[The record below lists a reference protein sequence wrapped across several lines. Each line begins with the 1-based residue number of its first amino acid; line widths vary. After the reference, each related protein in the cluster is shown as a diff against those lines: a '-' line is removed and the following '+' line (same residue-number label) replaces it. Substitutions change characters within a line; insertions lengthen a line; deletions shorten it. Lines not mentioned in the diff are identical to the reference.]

1 MSGKRL
7 SPALDWFRLLAAF
20 LVVCNHTSP
29 LDSFAPGADFWLTRV
44 LARVAV
50 PFFFMVSGYFLSR
63 NDWAHT
69 GKFLKKTALVY
80 ALAVVLY
87 LPLNWYNG
95 GFASPLQ
102 GLQKLLLDGTLYH
115 LWYFPA
121 VLLGVVIARKLARLP
136 APAALSLAVLLY
148 LVGVGG
154 DSYYG
159 FTAAVPALKTMYDG
173 IFLVFSYT
181 RNGLFFAPLFL
192 LLGAAGPRWSRRA
205 SAAGFAL
212 SLLGMSLEALWL
224 RVLDWPRH
232 DSMYLLLPLC
242 MVFLFS
248 LLLGENRGEDKRA
261 RRVSLLV
268 YLLHPWSIVLV
279 RGGAEAAGLEGI
291 FVQNSLGHFCAVLA
305 LTVGMALMLDGLRPI
320 RPDPRGRA
328 WAEVDL
334 EALARNART
343 LESTLAPECR
353 LMAVVKA
360 DGYGHGAVPTARRLW
375 REGVRAF
382 AVASL
387 SEGISLRKH
396 GVRGTILILGYTP
409 PREVPLLRR
418 WHLTQTV
425 ADEVHGRALA
435 AQGKPVQV
443 HLALDTG
450 MHRLGVPAE
459 DRAAIQRLYRLKH
472 LRITG
477 TFSHLCVSDS
487 LEPDQVDFTQKQ
499 LARFYG
505 TLDWMREQGLNPGAV
520 HIQASYGMLNLPPQ
534 PCGYARA
541 GIALYG
547 VYSDL
552 SPTQRRL
559 PLKPVLSLRA
569 RVASVRTIQPGQ
581 GAGYGLAFQARR
593 ETRLAVV
600 TIGYA
605 DGLPRNLSQK
615 GGRVLIRGA
624 FCPMVGRMCMDQL
637 LVDVTD
643 LPEAAPGDVVTLIGR
658 DGSNELRAEELAVR
672 CGTITNELL
681 SRLGVRL
688 ERVYR

>member
-50 PFFFMVSGYFLSR
+50 PFFFMVSGYFLSQR
-63 NDWAHT
+63 NWAHT
-69 GKFLKKTALVY
+69 GKFLNKTALVY

-102 GLQKLLLDGTLYH
+102 WLQKLLLDGTLYH

-121 VLLGVVIARKLARLP
+121 VLLGVVIARNLARLP
-136 APAALSLAVLLY
+136 APAALFLAGLLY

-173 IFLVFSYT
+173 IFLVFSYA

-192 LLGAAGPRWSRRA
+192 LLGAAGLRWSRRA

-212 SLLGMSLEALWL
+212 SLLGMSLEAFWL

-242 MVFLFS
+242 MAFLFS
-248 LLLGENRGEDKRA
+248 LLLEENRGEDKRA
-261 RRVSLLV
+261 RRVSLLI

-305 LTVGMALMLDGLRPI
+305 LTVGMALILDGLRPI

-334 EALARNART
+334 EALARNTRT

-375 REGVRAF
+375 REGVRA
-382 AVASL
+382 
-387 SEGISLRKH
+387 
-396 GVRGTILILGYTP
+396 
-409 PREVPLLRR
+409 
-418 WHLTQTV
+418 
-425 ADEVHGRALA
+425 
-435 AQGKPVQV
+435 
-443 HLALDTG
+443 
-450 MHRLGVPAE
+450 
-459 DRAAIQRLYRLKH
+459 
-472 LRITG
+472 
-477 TFSHLCVSDS
+477 
-487 LEPDQVDFTQKQ
+487 
-499 LARFYG
+499 
-505 TLDWMREQGLNPGAV
+505 
-520 HIQASYGMLNLPPQ
+520 
-534 PCGYARA
+534 
-541 GIALYG
+541 
-547 VYSDL
+547 
-552 SPTQRRL
+552 
-559 PLKPVLSLRA
+559 
-569 RVASVRTIQPGQ
+569 
-581 GAGYGLAFQARR
+581 
-593 ETRLAVV
+593 
-600 TIGYA
+600 
-605 DGLPRNLSQK
+605 
-615 GGRVLIRGA
+615 
-624 FCPMVGRMCMDQL
+624 
-637 LVDVTD
+637 
-643 LPEAAPGDVVTLIGR
+643 
-658 DGSNELRAEELAVR
+658 
-672 CGTITNELL
+672 
-681 SRLGVRL
+681 
-688 ERVYR
+688 

>member
-1 MSGKRL
+1 
-7 SPALDWFRLLAAF
+7 
-20 LVVCNHTSP
+20 
-29 LDSFAPGADFWLTRV
+29 
-44 LARVAV
+44 
-50 PFFFMVSGYFLSR
+50 
-63 NDWAHT
+63 
-69 GKFLKKTALVY
+69 
-80 ALAVVLY
+80 
-87 LPLNWYNG
+87 
-95 GFASPLQ
+95 
-102 GLQKLLLDGTLYH
+102 
-115 LWYFPA
+115 
-121 VLLGVVIARKLARLP
+121 
-136 APAALSLAVLLY
+136 
-148 LVGVGG
+148 
-154 DSYYG
+154 
-159 FTAAVPALKTMYDG
+159 
-173 IFLVFSYT
+173 
-181 RNGLFFAPLFL
+181 
-192 LLGAAGPRWSRRA
+192 
-205 SAAGFAL
+205 
-212 SLLGMSLEALWL
+212 
-224 RVLDWPRH
+224 
-232 DSMYLLLPLC
+232 MYLLLPLC

-305 LTVGMALMLDGLRPI
+305 LTAGMALMLDGLRPI

-343 LESTLAPECR
+343 LESTLSPECR

-382 AVASL
+382 AAASL

-396 GVRGTILILGYTP
+396 GVRGTILIMGYTP

-418 WHLTQTV
+418 WRLTQTV
-425 ADEVHGRALA
+425 ADEAHGRALA

-487 LEPDQVDFTQKQ
+487 LEPDQADFTQKQ

-559 PLKPVLSLRA
+559 SLRPVLSIRA

-593 ETRLAVV
+593 ETRLAAI

-605 DGLPRNLSQK
+605 DGLPRSLSQK
-615 GGRVLIRGA
+615 GGRVLIRGT

>member
-50 PFFFMVSGYFLSR
+50 PFFFMVSGYFLSQK
-63 NDWAHT
+63 NWAHT

-102 GLQKLLLDGTLYH
+102 WLQKLLLDGTLYH

-121 VLLGVVIARKLARLP
+121 VLLGVVIARNLARLP
-136 APAALSLAVLLY
+136 APAALSLAGLLY
-148 LVGVGG
+148 LIGVGG

-159 FTAAVPALKTMYDG
+159 FTAAVPALKTLYDG

-192 LLGAAGPRWSRRA
+192 LLGASGLRWSRWT
-205 SAAGFAL
+205 SAVGLVL
-212 SLLGMSLEALWL
+212 SLLGMSLEAFWL
-224 RVLDWPRH
+224 RDLDWPRH

-248 LLLGENRGEDKRA
+248 LLLGENRGEDKKA

-291 FVQNSLGHFCAVLA
+291 FVENSLGHFCAVLA
-305 LTVGMALMLDGLRPI
+305 LTVWMALALDGLRPI

-334 EALARNART
+334 EALARNAQT
-343 LESTLAPECR
+343 LESTLSPECR

-360 DGYGHGAVPTARRLW
+360 DGYGHGAVPAARRLW
-375 REGVRAF
+375 KEGVRAF

-425 ADEVHGRALA
+425 ADEAHGRALA
-435 AQGKPVQV
+435 AQGKPVKV

-499 LARFYG
+499 LSRFYG
-505 TLDWMREQGLNPGAV
+505 TLDWMREQGL
-520 HIQASYGMLNLPPQ
+520 
-534 PCGYARA
+534 
-541 GIALYG
+541 
-547 VYSDL
+547 
-552 SPTQRRL
+552 
-559 PLKPVLSLRA
+559 
-569 RVASVRTIQPGQ
+569 
-581 GAGYGLAFQARR
+581 
-593 ETRLAVV
+593 
-600 TIGYA
+600 
-605 DGLPRNLSQK
+605 
-615 GGRVLIRGA
+615 
-624 FCPMVGRMCMDQL
+624 
-637 LVDVTD
+637 
-643 LPEAAPGDVVTLIGR
+643 APGRSTSRPATGCSTCRPSPAAMPGR
-658 DGSNELRAEELAVR
+658 GSPCTGCTATSPPPSAA
-672 CGTITNELL
+672 CP
-681 SRLGVRL
+681 
-688 ERVYR
+688 

>member
-7 SPALDWFRLLAAF
+7 SPALDRFRLLAAF

-50 PFFFMVSGYFLSR
+50 PFFFMVSGYFLSQR
-63 NDWAHT
+63 NWAHT
-69 GKFLKKTALVY
+69 GKFLKKTVLVY
-80 ALAVVLY
+80 ALAVLLY

-102 GLQKLLLDGTLYH
+102 WLQKLLLDGTLYH

-154 DSYYG
+154 DSYYS
-159 FTAAVPALKTMYDG
+159 FTAAVPALKTLYDG

-192 LLGAAGPRWSRRA
+192 LLGAAGLRWSRRT
-205 SAAGFAL
+205 SAAGFVL
-212 SLLGMSLEALWL
+212 SLLGMSLEAFWL
-224 RVLDWPRH
+224 RDLDWPRH

-291 FVQNSLGHFCAVLA
+291 FVQNSMGHFCAVLA
-305 LTVGMALMLDGLRPI
+305 LTVGMALVLDGLRPI
-320 RPDPRGRA
+320 RPDPKSRA
-328 WAEVDL
+328 WTEVDL
-334 EALARNART
+334 EALAHNART
-343 LESTLAPECR
+343 LESTLSPECR

-360 DGYGHGAVPTARRLW
+360 DGYGHGAAPAARRLW
-375 REGVRAF
+375 KEGVRAF

-387 SEGISLRKH
+387 SEGIFLRKH
-396 GVRGTILILGYTP
+396 GIRGTILILGYTP

-425 ADEVHGRALA
+425 ADEAHGRALA
-435 AQGKPVQV
+435 TQGKPVQV

-487 LEPDQVDFTQKQ
+487 LEPDQVDFTQTQ
-499 LARFYG
+499 LARFYD
-505 TLDWMREQGLNPGAV
+505 TLNWIRKQDLEPGAI

-534 PCGYARA
+534 PCNYARA

-559 PLKPVLSLRA
+559 SLRPVLSLRA
-569 RVASVRTIQPGQ
+569 RVASVRTLQPGQ
-581 GAGYGLAFQARR
+581 RAGYGLAFQARR

-605 DGLPRNLSQK
+605 DGY
-615 GGRVLIRGA
+615 
-624 FCPMVGRMCMDQL
+624 
-637 LVDVTD
+637 
-643 LPEAAPGDVVTLIGR
+643 PEACPKRAAGCSSGGPSAPWWGGCAWT
-658 DGSNELRAEELAVR
+658 S
-672 CGTITNELL
+672 CWWT
-681 SRLGVRL
+681 
-688 ERVYR
+688 